1 MAYFK
6 LHNWKYMV
14 ALTWERAYNEANEAM
29 SCRQGVMSGLW
40 LSQG

>member
-14 ALTWERAYNEANEAM
+14 ALTWERAYNEAL

>member
-1 MAYFK
+1 
-6 LHNWKYMV
+6 MV
-14 ALTWERAYNEANEAM
+14 ALIWERAYNEAM

>member
-14 ALTWERAYNEANEAM
+14 ALTWERAYNEAM
-29 SCRQGVMSGLW
+29 SCRQGVKSSLRI
-40 LSQG
+40 SQG

>member
-14 ALTWERAYNEANEAM
+14 ALTWERAYNEAM

-40 LSQG
+40 